1 MKTIKTRQDI
11 EYQNHCIRQNQISV
25 AAETASAKCREDI
38 KQVYKVAYVEG
49 ANWADSH
56 RAIDPRDLFF
66 SESMPIQ
73 RNENGKVSEE
83 TKKILRNLPTNMGI
97 IARRKNDNM
106 IHFLDPEINGQN
118 DYVVFDEFT
127 DFEEFKLV
135 YLA

>member
-1 MKTIKTRQDI
+1 MTEQ
-11 EYQNHCIRQNQISV
+11 EYKNYCARKEQISE
-25 AAETASAKCREDI
+25 AAEKASAKCREEI
-38 KQVYKVAYVEG
+38 RQVYKVAYEAG
-49 ANWADSH
+49 ACWADNH
-56 RAIDPRDLFF
+56 RSIDPRDLFF

-73 RNENGKVSEE
+73 RNENGKVSIE

-106 IHFLDPEINGQN
+106 IHFLDPEINGHN